1 MKALVVG
8 EALVDVVARPG
19 EEPQAFPGGSPAN
32 VAIGLAR
39 LGHTAELLT
48 WLGPDEYGTIVR
60 DHLAASGVS
69 IVPGSH
75 DAASTSVALARIGED
90 GSAQY
95 EFDLTIDYPDHVIDD
110 DVLTVHVGSIGA
122 VLDPGHEKVRAL
134 LESARGQAT
143 VSYDPNLRPSIMG
156 SPDAVRERV
165 LGLIALSDLVKVSD
179 EDLGWLEPDRDPHE
193 IIREWAQLGPA
204 ITVVT
209 RGGEGAL
216 AVTSAGAEYDLPPQQ
231 VTVADTVGAGDSF
244 MGGLISGLW
253 NAGLLG
259 AANRE
264 RLAAISTDEL
274 DALLNRC
281 ARIASITVS
290 RPGAN
295 PPTAAEL
302 GEEVPAELSPVAP
315 VLDEKAAAIESG
327 LDAAPIAESADDPA
341 SGLEGKPGDAHE
353 SGHDA

>member
-8 EALVDVVARPG
+8 EALVDVVVRPG
-19 EEPQAFPGGSPAN
+19 EETQAFPGGSPAN

-39 LGHTAELLT
+39 LGHDAELLT
-48 WLGPDEYGTIVR
+48 WIGPDEHGDIVR
-60 DHLAASGVS
+60 KHLAASGVA
-69 IVPGSH
+69 IAPGSH

-110 DVLTVHVGSIGA
+110 DVLTVHIGSIGA
-122 VLDPGHEKVRAL
+122 VLDPGHEKILGLLRSVRD
-134 LESARGQAT
+134 RAT

-156 SPDAVRERV
+156 SPEAVRDRV
-165 LGLIALSDLVKVSD
+165 LALIALSDLVKVSD
-179 EDLGWLEPDRDPHE
+179 EDLGWLEPGRDAHE

-216 AVTSAGAEYDLPPQQ
+216 AVTSAGAEYDLPPQH
-231 VTVADTVGAGDSF
+231 VDVADTVGAGDSF

-264 RLAAISTDEL
+264 RLAAISSEEL

-281 ARIASITVS
+281 ARIAAITVS

-302 GEEVPAELSPVAP
+302 GEEVPADLSPVAP

-327 LDAAPIAESADDPA
+327 LDGEPAVDLNATPADDAGTEPA
-341 SGLEGKPGDAHE
+341 GTDESGLDA
-353 SGHDA
+353 